1 MTKAA
6 RDLGSKVNEKDRVNM
21 AISEEEQATL
31 KLRTRQ
37 KILKD

>member
-6 RDLGSKVNEKDRVNM
+6 RDLGSKVIDKDRVNM

-37 KILKD
+37 KVLQD